1 MATKKQAPDKVHV
14 AEVKHDLRKIHKRVY
29 VEAKKVQAHRT
40 IITSERTWHQV
51 FSGFK
56 PSGIATGYVIY
67 GEAAYDSN
75 EVRVWVIVADG
86 STPSG
91 SSTVTVTNL
100 ATSESATGNLGVLMA
115 GVYRGRVDISIDLS
129 EGDLFEVEFTSDST
143 YDYNINVWL
152 KRDSTSVSAIVSE
165 AEV

>member
-51 FSGFK
+51 FSGYK

-67 GEAAYDSN
+67 GEAAYDTD
-75 EVRVWVIVADG
+75 EVRVWVVVADG

-91 SSTVTVTNL
+91 SSTITITNL
-100 ATSESATGNLGVLMA
+100 ETSQSATANLGTLPV
-115 GVYRGRVDISIDLS
+115 GVYRTRVDISIDIA
-129 EGDLFEVEFTSDST
+129 EGDKFEVTLASDST
-143 YDYNINVWL
+143 YSYNVNAWL
-152 KRDSTSVSAIVSE
+152 KRDSTSISSTVSN